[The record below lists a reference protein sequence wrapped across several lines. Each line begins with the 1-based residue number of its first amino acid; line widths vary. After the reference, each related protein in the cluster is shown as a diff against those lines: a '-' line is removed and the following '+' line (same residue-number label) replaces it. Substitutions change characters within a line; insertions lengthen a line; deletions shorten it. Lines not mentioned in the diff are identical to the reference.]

1 MVTSK
6 VILVTGGA
14 GFIGSHLTDRFV
26 SLGYKVIVID
36 NLSTGKL
43 SNISKGVSFHHA
55 SVSEANLEEIFQRE
69 RPNIIFHYAAQTSVN
84 HSIKD
89 SYADAETNI
98 MGTLRL
104 IEAARQFGVDKFV
117 FASTGGALYG
127 DPDYDPC
134 DENHPIRPLSPY
146 GLSKSVGEQY
156 LDLYYRSYRL
166 KYVALRFGNVYG
178 PRQDPRGE
186 AGVISIFAGAMSN
199 GIQPRIYGS
208 GQQER
213 DFIYVDDAVDA
224 NIKCLKDDVVG
235 PYNIGTGVKTSI
247 NNIYQELAAIL
258 KYKQK
263 PVFAPT
269 RPGDVASISL
279 DSTKAKKE
287 MEWRSATGIN
297 EGLIRTMEYFS
308 DQTRALV

>member
-1 MVTSK
+1 MTAK
-6 VILVTGGA
+6 TILVTGGA

-26 SLGYKVIVID
+26 RLGYKVIVID

-43 SNISKGVSFHHA
+43 SNIAKGVAFHHA
-55 SVSEANLEEIFQRE
+55 SVSEANLKEIFQRE
-69 RPNIIFHYAAQTSVN
+69 RPDIVFHYAAQTSVN
-84 HSIKD
+84 HSIKY

-104 IEAARQFGVDKFV
+104 IEVARQFGVDKFV

-127 DPDYDPC
+127 DPEYDPC

-146 GLSKSVGEQY
+146 GLSKYVGEQY

-166 KYVALRFGNVYG
+166 KFVALRFGNVYG

-208 GQQER
+208 GEQER
-213 DFIYVDDAVDA
+213 DFVYVDDAVEA
-224 NIKCLKDDVVG
+224 NIKCLRDDVVG
-235 PYNIGTGVKTSI
+235 AYNIGTGIKTTVREVLDKLMQHYGKEI
-247 NNIYQELAAIL
+247 KVEFID
-258 KYKQK
+258 
-263 PVFAPT
+263 PT
-269 RPGDVASISL
+269 PGDQLGIRADTELLNNDFEINDLVDSL
-279 DSTKAKKE
+279 IKE
-287 MEWRSATGIN
+287 TQ
-297 EGLIRTMEYFS
+297 EGC
-308 DQTRALV
+308 